1 MSQNFELLSQLEAE
15 LAFGAATPK
24 VTKNAALNLEEIQ
37 TDSANKELLNL
48 AQTVFL
54 SKSAGA
60 PREVVLCG
68 VDKENGSG
76 QICVQLGR
84 ILANSS
90 SRPVCL
96 VDASVGSFPLSRLLN
111 VEPRPIMPASP
122 DEGIE
127 QVGEAL
133 WLTSIDTLG
142 CRRGDTLAATEELG
156 QNFERLRK
164 MFEFV
169 LVNAPAAS
177 SRNDAAVLSQFTSGA
192 ILVLEAHSTRKAA
205 ALRAKNAME
214 AMNVRF
220 LGCVLNN
227 RTYPI
232 PEKLY
237 RRI

>member
-1 MSQNFELLSQLEAE
+1 
-15 LAFGAATPK
+15 
-24 VTKNAALNLEEIQ
+24 
-37 TDSANKELLNL
+37 
-48 AQTVFL
+48 
-54 SKSAGA
+54 
-60 PREVVLCG
+60 
-68 VDKENGSG
+68 
-76 QICVQLGR
+76 
-84 ILANSS
+84 
-90 SRPVCL
+90 
-96 VDASVGSFPLSRLLN
+96 
-111 VEPRPIMPASP
+111 
-122 DEGIE
+122 
-127 QVGEAL
+127 
-133 WLTSIDTLG
+133 
-142 CRRGDTLAATEELG
+142 
-156 QNFERLRK
+156 